1 MNQRIAAFIKSNGR
15 AWTAITVTF
24 AVFIYLVINFIL
36 PGRVTADQYMYVHQ
50 PILWSLLAVLAWLGW
65 RYALDS
71 RPVPGWPLAL
81 TASLLALCQLALL
94 FLAGLFL
101 GFGYSPYS
109 HQIGD
114 ILYNLLYLITLL
126 AGTEVLR
133 AYLVTHFSQQQLW
146 IPFLAVSFFLAVL
159 RTAPAAFGQFDSLQ
173 SSIQLIGERLLP
185 ALAQNMLATL
195 LALLGGP
202 LPSLLYLGVLQL
214 IQWLSP
220 ILPNPGWFV
229 MAIVGTV
236 IPAYGMVIVYNQF
249 LAEPETNEQTENQK
263 DEGLLSWTIVA
274 VFTLILIGFSTGL
287 FGLHPSL
294 IGSGSMTPNL
304 LVGDI
309 VVARAVPIETVQV
322 GDVITFYQE
331 GVTIVHRVIEVHHDG
346 GQIILITQG
355 DANDSPDPPVFSE
368 YYKGKVVFTIP
379 KIGWISIA
387 VRNLVVKLL

>member
-1 MNQRIAAFIKSNGR
+1 V
-15 AWTAITVTF
+15 WTAITATY
-24 AVFIYLVINFIL
+24 AVLTYLIVNFIL
-36 PGRVTADQYMYVHQ
+36 PGRVSADQYMYVHQ
-50 PILWSLLAVLAWLGW
+50 PILWSSLAILAWLGW

-71 RPVPGWPLAL
+71 RPVPAWSLAV

-94 FLAGLFL
+94 FMTGLFL

-109 HQIGD
+109 HQLSA
-114 ILYNLLYLITLL
+114 ILHNLLYLVTML

-133 AYLVTHFSQQQLW
+133 AYLVARFPQQQLW
-146 IPFLAVSFFLAVL
+146 IPFLVVSFFLAVL
-159 RTAPAAFGQFDSLQ
+159 RTAPATFGQFDSLQ

-185 ALAQNMLATL
+185 TLAQNMLATL

-202 LPSLLYLGVLQL
+202 LPSLLYLGILQL
-214 IQWLSP
+214 FQWLSP

-229 MAIVGTV
+229 TAVVGTV

-249 LAEPETNEQTENQK
+249 LAGPEMHEQTESHK
-263 DEGLLSWTIVA
+263 DGSLVSWTVVA
-274 VFTLILIGFSTGL
+274 VFTLILVGFSTGL
-287 FGLHPSL
+287 FGMHPSL

-309 VVARAVPIETVQV
+309 VVARAVPIETVRV

-331 GVTIVHRVIEVHHDG
+331 GVTIVHRVIEVHQEG

-355 DANDSPDPPVFSE
+355 DANDSPDPPVLPE

-387 VRNLVVKLL
+387 VRNLVVKLRG